1 MFPMVKKPYDIVA
14 NAVYCDNMI
23 RYAKVVSPVAEF
35 DNHTYCSASD
45 VVTKPGAKCAFYV
58 VGVLMNS
65 KLFRCLVHRDDD
77 GLLCVEPA
85 NVTVKQAQID
95 QLRVAFGANPFKP
108 VTHSNAVVFV
118 KRFDPRSAT
127 IRTGRCA
134 NHGIN
139 YSQCTTV
146 DADIFRMAIEHYLS
160 LIS

>member
-14 NAVYCDNMI
+14 NAVYCDNVI
-23 RYAKVVSPVAEF
+23 RYAKVVSMVAEF

-85 NVTVKQAQID
+85 NVTVKQARID
-95 QLRVAFGANPFKP
+95 QLRVTLGA
-108 VTHSNAVVFV
+108 HVVFV

-139 YSQCTTV
+139 YSQFTTV

>member
-1 MFPMVKKPYDIVA
+1 MFPMVEKPYDIVA
-14 NAVYCDNMI
+14 NAVYCDNVI
-23 RYAKVVSPVAEF
+23 RYARVVSLVAEL
-35 DNHTYCSASD
+35 DYLTYCSASD

-58 VGVLMNS
+58 VGVLMNG

-77 GLLCVEPA
+77 GLLSVEPA
-85 NVTVKQAQID
+85 NVTVKQGRID
-95 QLRVAFGANPFKP
+95 QLRVAILAPAAD
-108 VTHSNAVVFV
+108 SNAVVFV

-139 YSQCTTV
+139 YSQFTTV